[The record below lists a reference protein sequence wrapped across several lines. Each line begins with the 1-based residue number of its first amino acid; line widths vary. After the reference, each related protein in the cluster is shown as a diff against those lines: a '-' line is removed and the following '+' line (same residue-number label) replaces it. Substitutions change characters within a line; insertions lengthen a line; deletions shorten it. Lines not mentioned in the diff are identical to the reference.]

1 MFVGV
6 RVEDKVDVL
15 VLLGVPVIV
24 CGGVPLPLGVLVTV
38 VLAVGVLLDVGVAV
52 LVEVSVEDV
61 VELQEY
67 KALRV
72 TEEDPDQDNRDVG
85 ERLMLYDDEEV
96 GVQDDLGETE
106 ILSEEVTLKLIMGDE
121 LLVGELDT
129 IEVLVMDPEFE
140 DVCVIDVEAD
150 VDPVSDTI
158 EVVVLDTDAE
168 LEWVGLVV
176 EDPE

>member
-1 MFVGV
+1 
-6 RVEDKVDVL
+6 
-15 VLLGVPVIV
+15 
-24 CGGVPLPLGVLVTV
+24 
-38 VLAVGVLLDVGVAV
+38 
-52 LVEVSVEDV
+52 
-61 VELQEY
+61 
-67 KALRV
+67 
-72 TEEDPDQDNRDVG
+72 
-85 ERLMLYDDEEV
+85 MLYEGEEV
-96 GVQDDLGETE
+96 GVQDALGETE

-176 EDPE
+176 EDSE